1 MKEVYELLTDA
12 GPAQR
17 DLLLDGGEAL
27 GRGAWGEARGH
38 FEAALEERE
47 TPEALEGLGMAAQW
61 LADRDTVFVARERA
75 YRLYRERQS
84 PRDAARVAVQL
95 AWDYRTFRGETAI
108 ATGWLQR
115 AHDLLSNEE
124 PSSEHGWLALREAS
138 VLLANG
144 QLSAARELT
153 SDAVDHG
160 RSQSDVDHEMT
171 AQALDGLVRVSEGRV
186 AEGMRRLDGS
196 AAAIVGG
203 DLRDLS
209 AISHSCCY
217 LIFACERV
225 RDFDRAGQWC
235 ERLAEFCERYGSKPL
250 FSVCRTHYAGVLM
263 FRGLWPQA
271 EEELRLAAPE
281 LETTVAGMAGEA
293 FVGLAELRRRQGRT
307 DEAERMFAEVEHRSD
322 GRLGCARV
330 ALDHREYRTA
340 AEDAEQYLREVGNEA
355 KTRRVAGLEVQVR
368 ALAAL
373 GDGDG
378 AQQALDELTLIARD
392 VDTEPL
398 RASALAAEGVTSAAV
413 GDLSRARRSL
423 EDAVTLYARS
433 GMPYECAVTRLELGK
448 ILAASGRS
456 DDANGEAARATEILE
471 RLGVVS
477 KSPPVD
483 GESLGLTGREL
494 EVLGLVANGLTD
506 PQIAQ
511 RLVIS
516 EHTVHRHVSN
526 ILAKLSCS
534 SRAAAVKRAAAADA
548 L

>member
-1 MKEVYELLTDA
+1 MTEA
-12 GPAQR
+12 APAER
-17 DLLLDGGEAL
+17 DLLLEGGEAL
-27 GRGAWGEARGH
+27 RRGAWAEAREH
-38 FEAALEERE
+38 FEAALHERE
-47 TPEALEGLGMAAQW
+47 TPQALEGLGMAAQW
-61 LADRDTVFVARERA
+61 LVDRETVFVARERA
-75 YRLYRERQS
+75 YRLYRARRL

-95 AWDYRTFRGETAI
+95 AWDYRTFRGEAAV

-115 AHDLLSNEE
+115 AHDLLADEE

-144 QLSAARELT
+144 QLAAARELT
-153 SDAVDHG
+153 SFALELG
-160 RSQSDVDHEMT
+160 RSLSDVDLEMT
-171 AQALDGLVRVSEGRV
+171 ALALDGLVLVSEGKV

-203 DLRDLS
+203 DLQDLS

-235 ERLAEFCERYGSKPL
+235 ERLAEFCERYGPKPL

-281 LETTVAGMAGEA
+281 LETNAAGMAGEA
-293 FVGLAELRRRQGRT
+293 FVALAELRRRQGRT
-307 DEAERMFAEVEHRSD
+307 DEAQRMFSELEHRPD
-322 GRLGCARV
+322 GRLGCGRV
-330 ALDHREYRTA
+330 ALDRGEYRTA
-340 AEDAEQYLREVGNEA
+340 GEHAEQYLRQVGNEA

-373 GDGDG
+373 RDADR
-378 AQQALDELTLIARD
+378 AQQALDELTAIATD
-392 VDTEPL
+392 VGTEPL
-398 RASALAAEGVTSAAV
+398 RAAALAAEGVAVAA
-413 GDLSRARRSL
+413 GGELPRARRAL
-423 EDAVTLYARS
+423 EDAVALYARS
-433 GMPYECAVTRLELGK
+433 GVPYECAVTRIELAQV
-448 ILAASGRS
+448 LAGSGRN
-456 DDANGEAARATEILE
+456 DDADKQTARATETLE
-471 RLGVVS
+471 QLGVVS
-477 KSPPVD
+477 KPPAASA
-483 GESLGLTGREL
+483 ESLGLTGREL
-494 EVLGLVANGLTD
+494 EVLALVADGLTD
-506 PQIAQ
+506 PQIAR

-526 ILAKLSCS
+526 ILVKLSCS
-534 SRAAAVKRAAAADA
+534 SRAAAVRRAAAAGA

>member
-1 MKEVYELLTDA
+1 MTEA

-17 DLLLDGGEAL
+17 DLLLEGGDAL
-27 GRGAWGEARGH
+27 RRGAWTEARAQ
-38 FEAALEERE
+38 FEAALRERE
-47 TPEALEGLGMAAQW
+47 KPEALEGLAMAAQW
-61 LADRDTVFVARERA
+61 LVDRETVFVARERA
-75 YRLYRERQS
+75 YRLYRERRS
-84 PRDAARVAVQL
+84 PRDAARVAIQL
-95 AWDYRTFRGETAI
+95 AWDYRTFRGEPAI

-115 AHDLLSNEE
+115 AHDLLSDEE

-138 VLLANG
+138 VLLADG
-144 QLSAARELT
+144 QLAAARELT
-153 SDAVDHG
+153 RGAVELG
-160 RSQSDVDHEMT
+160 RSLSDVDLEMT
-171 AQALDGLVRVSEGRV
+171 ALALDGLVLVNEGRV

-203 DLRDLS
+203 DLQDLS

-281 LETTVAGMAGEA
+281 LETNVAGMAGES
-293 FVGLAELRRRQGRT
+293 FVALAELRRRQGWT
-307 DEAERMFAEVEHRSD
+307 DEAQRMFAEVEHRPE

-330 ALDHREYRTA
+330 ALDRGEYRTA
-340 AEDAEQYLREVGNEA
+340 VDHVEQYLRQVGEEA
-355 KTRRVAGLEVQVR
+355 KTRRVAGLEVHVR

-373 GDGDG
+373 HDADR
-378 AQQALDELTLIARD
+378 AQQALDELTQIATE

-398 RASALAAEGVTSAAV
+398 RACALAAEGAAAAAAGGV
-413 GDLSRARRSL
+413 DRAREAL
-423 EDAVTLYARS
+423 EDAVALYARS
-433 GMPYECAVTRLELGK
+433 GMPYECACTRLELAQV
-448 ILAASGRS
+448 LAASGR
-456 DDANGEAARATEILE
+456 DHDASKETSRARETLE
-471 RLGVVS
+471 QLGVVS
-477 KSPPVD
+477 NPPS
-483 GESLGLTGREL
+483 GNAESLGLTGREL
-494 EVLGLVANGLTD
+494 EVLALVADGLTD

-526 ILAKLSCS
+526 ILVKLSCA
-534 SRAAAVKRAAAADA
+534 SRAAAVKRATAAR
-548 L
+548 LL

>member
-1 MKEVYELLTDA
+1 MSDA
-12 GPAQR
+12 GPAQC
-17 DLLLDGGEAL
+17 DLLFGGSEAL
-27 GRGAWGEARGH
+27 RRGAWGEAREQ
-38 FEAALEERE
+38 FEAALGERE

-61 LADRDTVFVARERA
+61 LVDRETVFVARERA
-75 YRLYRERQS
+75 YRLYRECRS
-84 PRDAARVAVQL
+84 PRDAARVAIQL
-95 AWDYRTFRGETAI
+95 AWDYRVFRGETAI
-108 ATGWLQR
+108 AAGWLQR
-115 AHDLLSNEE
+115 ARDLLANEE

-138 VLLANG
+138 VLLADG
-144 QLSAARELT
+144 QLAAARELA
-153 SDAVDHG
+153 SNAVELG
-160 RSQSDVDHEMT
+160 RSLSDVDLEIT
-171 AQALDGLVRVSEGRV
+171 ALALDGLVLVNEGRV

-203 DLRDLS
+203 DVEDLT

-281 LETTVAGMAGEA
+281 LETNVAGMAGEA

-307 DEAERMFAEVEHRSD
+307 DEAHRMFCEVEHRPD

-330 ALDHREYRTA
+330 ALDRGEYRMA
-340 AEDAEQYLREVGNEA
+340 ADHAEQYLRQVGSEA
-355 KTRRVAGLEVQVR
+355 RTRRVAGLEVQVR

-373 GDGDG
+373 READR
-378 AQQALDELTLIARD
+378 AQRALDELKLIATGVGTD
-392 VDTEPL
+392 PL
-398 RASALAAEGVTSAAV
+398 SASALAAEGVTAGAA
-413 GDLSRARRSL
+413 GDLPRARCAL
-423 EDAVTLYARS
+423 EDAVALYARS
-433 GMPYECAVTRLELGK
+433 GMPYECALTRIELAQV
-448 ILAASGRS
+448 LVASGHS
-456 DDANGEAARATEILE
+456 DDASRETARGTETLE
-471 RLGVVS
+471 QLGVVS
-477 KSPPVD
+477 KLAPVN
-483 GESLGLTGREL
+483 GESLGLTAREL
-494 EVLGLVANGLTD
+494 EVLTLVADGLTD
-506 PQIAQ
+506 QQIAR

-526 ILAKLSCS
+526 ILVKLACS
-534 SRAAAVKRAAAADA
+534 SRAAAVKRAAAAGA

>member
-1 MKEVYELLTDA
+1 MTEA

-27 GRGAWGEARGH
+27 RRGAWAEAREH
-38 FEAALEERE
+38 LEAVLQDRE
-47 TPEALEGLGMAAQW
+47 TPQALEGLGMAAQW
-61 LADRDTVFVARERA
+61 LVDRETVFVARERA

-84 PRDAARVAVQL
+84 TRDAARVAIQL
-95 AWDYRTFRGETAI
+95 AWDYRTFRGEAAI

-144 QLSAARELT
+144 QLAAARELT
-153 SDAVDHG
+153 SNAVELG
-160 RSQSDVDHEMT
+160 RSLSDVDLEMT
-171 AQALDGLVRVSEGRV
+171 ALALDGLVLVNEGNV

-196 AAAIVGG
+196 ATAIVGG
-203 DLRDLS
+203 DLQDLS

-271 EEELRLAAPE
+271 EEELRLAARE
-281 LETTVAGMAGEA
+281 LDAELV
-293 FVGLAELRRRQGRT
+293 AELRRRQRRT
-307 DEAERMFAEVEHRSD
+307 DEAQRMFAEVEHRPD
-322 GRLGCARV
+322 GRLGCARL
-330 ALDHREYRTA
+330 ALDHGEYSTA
-340 AEDAEQYLREVGNEA
+340 ADHAEQYLRQVGNEA

-373 GDGDG
+373 RDADR
-378 AQQALDELTLIARD
+378 AQHALDELTLIATD

-398 RASALAAEGVTSAAV
+398 RASALAAEGVTAAAA
-413 GDLSRARRSL
+413 GDLPRARRAL

-433 GMPYECAVTRLELGK
+433 GMPYECAFTRIELAQV
-448 ILAASGRS
+448 LAASGRN
-456 DDANGEAARATEILE
+456 DDANKETARATETLE
-471 RLGVVS
+471 QLGVVS
-477 KSPPVD
+477 KPPPAN

-494 EVLGLVANGLTD
+494 EVLALVADGLTD

-526 ILAKLSCS
+526 ILVKLSCS
-534 SRAAAVKRAAAADA
+534 SRAAAVKRAAAAGA

>member
-1 MKEVYELLTDA
+1 MTEA
-12 GPAQR
+12 GPAQH
-17 DLLLDGGEAL
+17 DLLLEGGEAL
-27 GRGAWGEARGH
+27 RRGAWAQAREY
-38 FEAALEERE
+38 FEAALRQRE
-47 TPEALEGLGMAAQW
+47 TPQALEGLGMAAQW
-61 LADRDTVFVARERA
+61 LVDRDTVFAARERA
-75 YRLYRERQS
+75 YRLYREHQS

-95 AWDYRTFRGETAI
+95 AWDYRTFRGEAAI

-115 AHDLLSNEE
+115 AHDLLSDEE

-144 QLSAARELT
+144 QLAAARELT
-153 SDAVDHG
+153 SNAVELG
-160 RSQSDVDHEMT
+160 RSLSDVDLEMT
-171 AQALDGLVRVSEGRV
+171 ALALEGLVLVNEGKV

-203 DLRDLS
+203 DLQDLS

-235 ERLAEFCERYGSKPL
+235 ERLAEFCERYGAKPL

-281 LETTVAGMAGEA
+281 LETNAVGIAGEA

-307 DEAERMFAEVEHRSD
+307 DEAHTMFSELEHRPD

-330 ALDHREYRTA
+330 ALDRGEYRTA
-340 AEDAEQYLREVGNEA
+340 GDHAEQYLRQVGNEA
-355 KTRRVAGLEVQVR
+355 KAQRVVGLEVQVR

-373 GDGDG
+373 GDADR
-378 AQQALDELTLIARD
+378 ARQALDELMLTATD
-392 VDTEPL
+392 VGTEPL
-398 RASALAAEGVTSAAV
+398 RASALAAEGVVAAAA
-413 GDLSRARRSL
+413 GDLPGARRAL
-423 EDAVTLYARS
+423 EDAVTLYVRS
-433 GMPYECAVTRLELGK
+433 GMPYEGAVTRIELAQV
-448 ILAASGRS
+448 LAASGRS
-456 DDANGEAARATEILE
+456 QDASKETARATETLE

-477 KSPPVD
+477 RTPRAN
-483 GESLGLTGREL
+483 GEALGLTGREL
-494 EVLGLVANGLTD
+494 EVLALVADGLTD

-526 ILAKLSCS
+526 ILVKLSCS

>member
-1 MKEVYELLTDA
+1 MTEA

-27 GRGAWGEARGH
+27 RRGAWAEAREH
-38 FEAALEERE
+38 FEAALQERE
-47 TPEALEGLGMAAQW
+47 TAEGLEGLGMAAQW
-61 LADRDTVFVARERA
+61 LVDQETVFVARERA
-75 YRLYRERQS
+75 YRIYREGNS
-84 PRDAARVAVQL
+84 PRDAARVAIQL
-95 AWDYRTFRGETAI
+95 GWDYRTFRGEPAI

-115 AHDLLSNEE
+115 AHDLLSNEK

-138 VLLANG
+138 VLLASG
-144 QLSAARELT
+144 QLAAARELT
-153 SDAVDHG
+153 SNAVELG
-160 RSQSDVDHEMT
+160 RSLSDVDLEIT
-171 AQALDGLVRVSEGRV
+171 ARALDGLVLVNEGKV

-203 DLRDLS
+203 DLEDLS

-217 LIFACERV
+217 LIFACEHV

-235 ERLAEFCERYGSKPL
+235 ERLAEFCERYGPKPL

-281 LETTVAGMAGEA
+281 LETNAAGMAAEA

-307 DEAERMFAEVEHRSD
+307 DQAQSMFAEVEHRPD
-322 GRLGCARV
+322 GRLGRARV
-330 ALDHREYRTA
+330 ALDRGEYRA
-340 AEDAEQYLREVGNEA
+340 AGDHAAQYLREVGNEA
-355 KTRRVAGLEVQVR
+355 KTRRVAALEVQVR

-373 GDGDG
+373 RDAER
-378 AQQALDELTLIARD
+378 AQPALDELILIATN
-392 VDTEPL
+392 VGTEPL
-398 RASALAAEGVTSAAV
+398 KASALAAEGVVAAAA
-413 GDLSRARRSL
+413 GDLPGSRRAL

-433 GMPYECAVTRLELGK
+433 GMPYECAVTRIELARA
-448 ILAASGRS
+448 LAASRR
-456 DDANGEAARATEILE
+456 DHDASRETARATETLE
-471 RLGVVS
+471 QLGVVS
-477 KSPPVD
+477 KPHPAKA
-483 GESLGLTGREL
+483 ESLGLTGREL
-494 EVLGLVANGLTD
+494 EVLALVADGLTD

-526 ILAKLSCS
+526 ILVKLSCS
-534 SRAAAVKRAAAADA
+534 SRAAAVKRAAAAGA

>member
-1 MKEVYELLTDA
+1 MTEA

-27 GRGAWGEARGH
+27 RRGAWAEAREH
-38 FEAALEERE
+38 FEEALQKHE
-47 TPEALEGLGMAAQW
+47 TPQALEGLGMAAQW
-61 LADRDTVFVARERA
+61 LVDRETVFVARERA
-75 YRLYRERQS
+75 YRLYRESHS
-84 PRDAARVAVQL
+84 PRDAARVAIQL
-95 AWDYRTFRGETAI
+95 AWDYRTFRGEAAI

-115 AHDLLSNEE
+115 AHDLLTGEE

-144 QLSAARELT
+144 QLAAARELT
-153 SDAVDHG
+153 SNAAELA
-160 RSQSDVDHEMT
+160 RSLSDVDLEMT
-171 AQALDGLVRVSEGRV
+171 ALALDGLVLVNEGKV
-186 AEGMRRLDGS
+186 AEGMRRLDGA

-203 DLRDLS
+203 DLQDLS

-281 LETTVAGMAGEA
+281 LESNVAGMAGEA

-307 DEAERMFAEVEHRSD
+307 DEAQRMFAEVEHRPD

-330 ALDHREYRTA
+330 AFDHGEYRTA
-340 AEDAEQYLREVGNEA
+340 AEHAEQYLRQVGEEA

-368 ALAAL
+368 AFAAL
-373 GDGDG
+373 GDVDQ
-378 AQQALDELTLIARD
+378 AQHALDELTVVASD

-398 RASALAAEGVTSAAV
+398 RASALTADGVIAAEG
-413 GDLSRARRSL
+413 GDLPRARRAL
-423 EDAVTLYARS
+423 EDGVTLYARS
-433 GMPYECAVTRLELGK
+433 GMPYECALTRLELAQV
-448 ILAASGRS
+448 LAVSGRN
-456 DDANGEAARATEILE
+456 DDASRETARATATLE
-471 RLGVVS
+471 QLRVVS
-477 KSPPVD
+477 KRPPANN
-483 GESLGLTGREL
+483 ESLGLTGREL
-494 EVLGLVANGLTD
+494 EVLALVADGLTD

-526 ILAKLSCS
+526 ILVKLSCS
-534 SRAAAVKRAAAADA
+534 SRAAAVKRAAAAGA

>member
-1 MKEVYELLTDA
+1 MTEA

-17 DLLLDGGEAL
+17 DLLLEGGEAL
-27 GRGAWGEARGH
+27 RRGAWAEARER
-38 FEAALEERE
+38 FEAALQERE
-47 TPEALEGLGMAAQW
+47 TPQALEGLGMAAQW
-61 LADRDTVFVARERA
+61 LVDRDTVFVARERA
-75 YRLYRERQS
+75 YRLYRESQS

-95 AWDYRTFRGETAI
+95 AWDYRTFRGEAAI

-115 AHDLLSNEE
+115 AHDILLHED

-138 VLLANG
+138 VLLADG
-144 QLSAARELT
+144 QLAAARELT
-153 SDAVDHG
+153 HNAVELG
-160 RSQSDVDHEMT
+160 RSLSDVDLEMT
-171 AQALDGLVRVSEGRV
+171 ALALDGLVLVNEGRV

-203 DLRDLS
+203 DLQDLS

-271 EEELRLAAPE
+271 EEELRLASPE
-281 LETTVAGMAGEA
+281 LETNVAGMAAEA
-293 FVGLAELRRRQGRT
+293 FLGLAELRRRQGRT
-307 DEAERMFAEVEHRSD
+307 DEAQRMFTEVEHRPE

-330 ALDHREYRTA
+330 ALDRGEYGTA
-340 AEDAEQYLREVGNEA
+340 ANHAEQYLRQVGKEA
-355 KTRRVAGLEVQVR
+355 KTRRVAGLEVEVR
-368 ALAAL
+368 ALVAL
-373 GDGDG
+373 RDDER
-378 AQQALDELTLIARD
+378 AQQALDELMLIAND
-392 VDTEPL
+392 VGTEPL
-398 RASALAAEGVTSAAV
+398 RASALAAEGVTAAAT
-413 GDLSRARRSL
+413 GDLPRARRAL

-433 GMPYECAVTRLELGK
+433 GMPYECAVVRIELASV
-448 ILAASGRS
+448 LAASRRNH
-456 DDANGEAARATEILE
+456 DASKETARATETLE

-477 KSPPVD
+477 KPAPANA
-483 GESLGLTGREL
+483 ESLALTGREL
-494 EVLGLVANGLTD
+494 EVLALVADGLTD

-511 RLVIS
+511 QLVIS

-526 ILAKLSCS
+526 ILVKLSCS
-534 SRAAAVKRAAAADA
+534 SRAAAVKRATAAGA